1 MLSAHLNAVTAMQV
15 QLRTQIAMTHQQKK
29 QLSYAKVQRNTYGEN
44 NKSSRKTIPLS
55 KALDI
60 RSERRAQDSA
70 LAKAAAATNVHQL
83 GAVENSVR
91 STKLRQWWKWPGK
104 PLGEVLIS
112 KNQISTKNDVEVLY
126 SLCFALSDGFW
137 TSIPYV

>member
-29 QLSYAKVQRNTYGEN
+29 QLSYAKDQRNTYGEN
-44 NKSSRKTIPLS
+44 NKSSRKTILLS

-126 SLCFALSDGFW
+126 SLCFALSDDFW
-137 TSIPYV
+137 TSIP